1 MNFRLKLNNN
11 IPLRDSIRITLCACI
26 FFFYFFNFIIII
38 VVFIFFLSPL
48 NNPFR
53 NPKRQTSDVLTLQQ
67 HTRVKI
73 IIIYNRLNEYTV
85 RTSRTERRWKTFVL
99 LANGVSRS
107 FFRTKIKNKHKY
119 IFYQPLR
126 RRDRVCVQ
134 RSRTYEIFCLKT
146 LTKSRC
152 YCVQNKQIVLFN
164 NLSNTLNTYT
174 TRFCSFS
181 LLNFTVGCLK
191 IVRVKTENPVY

>member
-11 IPLRDSIRITLCACI
+11 IPLRDSIRVTLCACI
-26 FFFYFFNFIIII
+26 FFFYFFKFIIII
-38 VVFIFFLSPL
+38 VVFFLSF
-48 NNPFR
+48 PFR

-85 RTSRTERRWKTFVL
+85 CTSRTERRWKTFVL

-107 FFRTKIKNKHKY
+107 FFRTKIKNKHKH
-119 IFYQPLR
+119 IFYQSLR

-134 RSRTYEIFCLKT
+134 RSRTYEIFCSTT

-152 YCVQNKQIVLFN
+152 YCVQSKQIVLFN

-181 LLNFTVGCLK
+181 LLNFTVRWLK
-191 IVRVKTENPVY
+191 IVRVKTENLVH